1 MDAQPTSQRWVWSL
15 VWGQDVV
22 RCFVLVGG
30 PVDGRENMD
39 DTVDRTLSPTWSGAS
54 VWGLVGGWCVYVVSG
69 PRVCELAGGGCIT
82 WSGVSWIP
90 RVSSLACVRR
100 ARWDT
105 RRAFVYPNGKHVLH
119 TPYAFRSDTRAD
131 TSIRMSC
138 AARICGAHFV
148 RIQGPGAFF
157 VQLLLLLQL
166 RDLTTSGTHPHIR
179 HYRVLPA

>member
-105 RRAFVYPNGKHVLH
+105 RRA
-119 TPYAFRSDTRAD
+119 RSCILMENTY
-131 TSIRMSC
+131 SIPRM
-138 AARICGAHFV
+138 HFV
-148 RIQGPGAFF
+148 RIHARIL
-157 VQLLLLLQL
+157 V
-166 RDLTTSGTHPHIR
+166 SE
-179 HYRVLPA
+179 